1 MRFIED
7 KLFSNHFIKGETM
20 KLLYKFLL
28 TINATSWM
36 AIIYAIKE
44 NWTIGKI
51 PAWLFGSS
59 LLIIPIFL
67 SLFSLLLTKR
77 LSKESLTECVEVS
90 LADGEFLPVYLGYF
104 FVSVGVAEDLTMLIV
119 FIIVFVFTFISQTQ
133 YFNPIF
139 LLFGY
144 HYYHILTKNGT
155 KIFVIK
161 RGKVARKAT
170 ELSIENLYR
179 INDTTFIE
187 RW

>member
-1 MRFIED
+1 MNFIY
-7 KLFSNHFIKGETM
+7 KL
-20 KLLYKFLL
+20 LL

-36 AIIYAIKE
+36 GIIYAIKE
-44 NWTIGKI
+44 EWTIGRI
-51 PAWLFGSS
+51 PVWLFGLI
-59 LLIIPIFL
+59 LLMIPVVLSII
-67 SLFSLLLTKR
+67 SLLLTKKFGKET
-77 LSKESLTECVEVS
+77 LSDCVEIS

-119 FIIVFVFTFISQTQ
+119 FVIVFIFTFISQTQ
-133 YFNPIF
+133 YFNPIL

-161 RGKVARKAT
+161 KGNVARKAS
-170 ELSIENLYR
+170 ELSIENLRR

-187 RW
+187 RR